1 MNAARL
7 VLAISLVVVALLSVP
22 GPAAAFCVII
32 EPPTPLP
39 TQVNGTQVE
48 IQLTEGFARVVII
61 KEFYNPSDEP
71 KQGQIAFPL
80 EKGHELITDLRMKIG
95 NVTYGSSTQNRTDA
109 LNAFLEAIAKGQDA
123 ALVQYDPPRDVY
135 WIAVTIPPKEARTT
149 ITTLE
154 MPLTK
159 KDGFYEYTYRLS
171 IDARDSLSYLR
182 VHTRVETSAPLGEVQ
197 IPSHPDL
204 PVIRGGLHFADAYL
218 NETRPAATGDLHI
231 RFRAAGTSLSQSAD
245 PGGDRYVRLSLDA
258 ADPTFASSLRPTP
271 RALVI
276 LVDASGSMGFLDR
289 WSLAKDGVRRI
300 ASDLGVGE
308 SYGVAVFQGAATVA
322 PLSPN
327 LQPWTLA
334 GEADLVRFLDSFRPH
349 GSTSLVAPLAQAAS
363 WAADARRAGQQ
374 PILILV
380 SGGRPTRAPL
390 DPDLEPTYAR
400 ISYEQAMPIFALAV
414 RPADHDDE
422 TVLHNLSAYHRGE
435 FVTLFGDVSSS
446 VAELLASIRV
456 PVLAGLQAQILNAA
470 NLTLASAN
478 PQVVWQGGE
487 AFVIARMR
495 GTTNDSLDLR
505 MTWPDAS
512 GATRSVDFQ
521 SAGLE
526 IPVQPLLKRQWVL
539 TRIHALLEAARARA
553 DSAVVEELTTLATEN
568 RVATPYTSLLVLL
581 PQPNLGGDR
590 STAPETSLPGAPLFG
605 APALSSPSSSASSGL
620 SSIFVPPLVAE
631 GRKMDALRRDVRTS
645 LVAQDEVDRY
655 VVLGSPEYAKL
666 DLSTA
671 SSRYEGTYLRIL
683 DVGGELVGVHRGLP
697 DSSQLVANGIGF
709 AGIFL
714 AVVGFTRLSRRG
726 NRSHRDEEM
735 ADSKTQPSPIS
746 EFEAPGEREER
757 PE

>member
-1 MNAARL
+1 MDRLERRLGGPCMKAAGF
-7 VLAISLVVVALLSVP
+7 VFVVSLVVVALLSVP
-22 GPAAAFCVII
+22 GPAAAFCVIV

-95 NVTYGSSTQNRTDA
+95 NVTYGSSTQNRTYA
-109 LNAFLEAIAKGQDA
+109 LNAFLEAIAKGQA
-123 ALVQYDPPRDVY
+123 AAHDQSDLSRHDY

-159 KDGFYEYTYRLS
+159 RDGFYEYTYRLS

-182 VHTRVETSAPLGEVQ
+182 VHARVETAAPLGEVQ

-204 PVIRGGLHFADAYL
+204 PVIRGGSHIADTYIH
-218 NETRPAATGDLHI
+218 ETRPAPSADLQI
-231 RFRAAGTSLSQSAD
+231 RFRAAGTSLSQFAD
-245 PGGDRYVRLSLDA
+245 PSGDRYIRFSLDA

-271 RALVI
+271 RALVT

-289 WSLAKDGVRRI
+289 WPLAKDAVRRI
-300 ASDLGVGE
+300 ARDLDAGE
-308 SYGVAVFQGAATVA
+308 SYGVAAFQGATVG
-322 PLSPN
+322 PFSPN
-327 LQPWTLA
+327 LQAWTPA

-380 SGGRPTRAPL
+380 SDGRPTRAPL

-435 FVTLFGDVSSS
+435 FVAVRGDGPGP
-446 VAELLASIRV
+446 VADLLASLPV
-456 PVLAGLQAQILNAA
+456 PGRGGFQGPPSNAA
-470 NLTLASAN
+470 NLSPPRAS
-478 PQVVWQGGE
+478 PQGVWQGGE

-495 GTTNDSLDLR
+495 GTTNESLDLR

-512 GATRSVDFQ
+512 GATRALDLR
-521 SAGLE
+521 SAGPE

-539 TRIHALLEAARARA
+539 TRIHALLEVARGRAA
-553 DSAVVEELTTLATEN
+553 SAVIAELTTRATEN

-581 PQPNLGGDR
+581 PQPNPSGDR
-590 STAPETSLPGAPLFG
+590 ATPETSLPGAPLFG
-605 APALSSPSSSASSGL
+605 APALAAPSSSTSSGL
-620 SSIFVPPLVAE
+620 
-631 GRKMDALRRDVRTS
+631 
-645 LVAQDEVDRY
+645 
-655 VVLGSPEYAKL
+655 
-666 DLSTA
+666 
-671 SSRYEGTYLRIL
+671 
-683 DVGGELVGVHRGLP
+683 
-697 DSSQLVANGIGF
+697 
-709 AGIFL
+709 
-714 AVVGFTRLSRRG
+714 
-726 NRSHRDEEM
+726 
-735 ADSKTQPSPIS
+735 
-746 EFEAPGEREER
+746 
-757 PE
+757 

>member
-1 MNAARL
+1 MNVARL

-22 GPAAAFCVII
+22 GPAAAFCVIV

-80 EKGHELITDLRMKIG
+80 EKGHDLITDLRMKIG

-109 LNAFLEAIAKGQDA
+109 LNAFLEAIAEGQDA

-182 VHTRVETSAPLGEVQ
+182 VHARVETAAPLGEVQ

-204 PVIRGGLHFADAYL
+204 PVIRGGLHSADAYI

-231 RFRAAGTSLSQSAD
+231 RFRAAGTSLSQFAD
-245 PGGDRYVRLSLDA
+245 PNGDRYIRFSLDA

-289 WSLAKDGVRRI
+289 WSLAKDAVRRI
-300 ASDLGVGE
+300 ASDLGAGE
-308 SYGVAVFQGAATVA
+308 SYGVAVFQGATVA

-327 LQPWTLA
+327 LQPWTSA

-349 GSTSLVAPLAQAAS
+349 GSTSLAAPLAQATS
-363 WAADARRAGQQ
+363 WATDARGAGQQ

-380 SGGRPTRAPL
+380 SDGRPTRAPL

-400 ISYEQAMPIFALAV
+400 ISYEQAMPIFALAM

-422 TVLHNLSAYHRGE
+422 TVLHNLSAYHRGDL
-435 FVTLFGDVSSS
+435 VTVRGDVPGP
-446 VAELLASIRV
+446 VADLLASIRV
-456 PVLAGLQAQILNAA
+456 PVLAGLQAQIPNAA

-495 GTTNDSLDLR
+495 GTSNDSFNLR

-512 GATRSVDFQ
+512 GATRALDLR
-521 SAGLE
+521 SAGPE

-553 DSAVVEELTTLATEN
+553 DPAVIAELTTLGTEN

-581 PQPNLGGDR
+581 PQPNPGGDR

-605 APALSSPSSSASSGL
+605 APSLSSPSSSTSSGL
-620 SSIFVPPLVAE
+620 SSIFVPPLIAE
-631 GRKMDALRRDVRTS
+631 SRKADALRRDVRTS

-655 VVLGSPEYAKL
+655 VAFGSPGYAKL

-671 SSRYEGTYLRIL
+671 TSRYEGTYLRIL
-683 DVGGELVGVHRGLP
+683 DVDGELVGVHRGLP
-697 DSSQLVANGIGF
+697 DSSQLVANVIGF

-726 NRSHRDEEM
+726 NRSHPDEEM
-735 ADSKTQPSPIS
+735 ADAKTQPSPIS
-746 EFEAPGEREER
+746 EFEAPGERTER
-757 PE
+757 PG

>member
-1 MNAARL
+1 MNVARL

-22 GPAAAFCVII
+22 GPAAAFCVIV

-182 VHTRVETSAPLGEVQ
+182 VHARVETAAPLGEVQ

-204 PVIRGGLHFADAYL
+204 PVIRGGLHSADAYI

-231 RFRAAGTSLSQSAD
+231 RFRAAGTSLSQFAD
-245 PGGDRYVRLSLDA
+245 PNGDRYIRFSLDA

-289 WSLAKDGVRRI
+289 WSLAKDAVRRI
-300 ASDLGVGE
+300 ASDLGAGE
-308 SYGVAVFQGAATVA
+308 SYGVAVFQGATVA

-327 LQPWTLA
+327 LQPWTSA

-349 GSTSLVAPLAQAAS
+349 GSTSLAAPLAQATS
-363 WAADARRAGQQ
+363 WATDARGAGQQ

-380 SGGRPTRAPL
+380 SDGRPTRAPL

-400 ISYEQAMPIFALAV
+400 ISYEQAMPIFALAM

-422 TVLHNLSAYHRGE
+422 TVLHNLSAYHRGDL
-435 FVTLFGDVSSS
+435 VTVRGDVPGP
-446 VAELLASIRV
+446 VADLLASIRV
-456 PVLAGLQAQILNAA
+456 PVLAGLQAQIPNAA

-495 GTTNDSLDLR
+495 GTSNDSFNLR

-512 GATRSVDFQ
+512 GATRALDLR
-521 SAGLE
+521 SAGPE

-553 DSAVVEELTTLATEN
+553 DPAVIAELTTLGTEN

-581 PQPNLGGDR
+581 PQPNPGGDR

-605 APALSSPSSSASSGL
+605 APSLSSPSSSTSSGL
-620 SSIFVPPLVAE
+620 SSIFVPPLIAE
-631 GRKMDALRRDVRTS
+631 ARKADALRRDVRTS

-655 VVLGSPEYAKL
+655 VAFGSPGYAKL

-671 SSRYEGTYLRIL
+671 TSRYEGTYLRIL
-683 DVGGELVGVHRGLP
+683 DVDGELVGVHRGLP
-697 DSSQLVANGIGF
+697 DSSQLVANVIGF

-726 NRSHRDEEM
+726 NRSHPDEEM
-735 ADSKTQPSPIS
+735 ADAKTQPSPIS
-746 EFEAPGEREER
+746 EFEAPGERTER
-757 PE
+757 PG

>member
-1 MNAARL
+1 MKAARFVFAIGL
-7 VLAISLVVVALLSVP
+7 VLVALLSVP
-22 GPAAAFCVII
+22 GPAAAFCVIV

-171 IDARDSLSYLR
+171 IDARDSVSYLR
-182 VHTRVETSAPLGEVQ
+182 VHARVETAAPLGEVQ

-204 PVIRGGLHFADAYL
+204 PVIRGGLHFADAYI

-231 RFRAAGTSLSQSAD
+231 RFRAAGTSLSQFAD
-245 PGGDRYVRLSLDA
+245 PSGDRYVRFSLDA

-276 LVDASGSMGFLDR
+276 LIDASGSMGFLDR
-289 WSLAKDGVRRI
+289 WSLAKDAVRRI
-300 ASDLGVGE
+300 ASDLGAGE
-308 SYGVAVFQGAATVA
+308 SYGVAVFQGTTVA
-322 PLSPN
+322 PSSPN
-327 LQPWTLA
+327 LQAWTPA

-349 GSTSLVAPLAQAAS
+349 GSTSLAAPLAQAAS
-363 WAADARRAGQQ
+363 WAIDAGRAGQQ

-380 SGGRPTRAPL
+380 SDGRPTRAPL

-400 ISYEQAMPIFALAV
+400 ISYEQAMPIYALAV

-435 FVTLFGDVSSS
+435 LVTVRGDVPGP
-446 VAELLASIRV
+446 VADLLASIRV
-456 PVLAGLQAQILNAA
+456 PVLAGLQAQISNAT

-478 PQVVWQGGE
+478 PQDVWQGGE

-495 GTTNDSLDLR
+495 GTANDSLDLR
-505 MTWPDAS
+505 MTWPDTS
-512 GATRSVDFQ
+512 GATRALNIR
-521 SAGLE
+521 SAGPD

-553 DSAVVEELTTLATEN
+553 DPAIIAELTTLGTEN

-581 PQPNLGGDR
+581 PQPNPGGDR

-605 APALSSPSSSASSGL
+605 APALSSPSSSTTSGL
-620 SSIFVPPLVAE
+620 SSIFVPPLIAE
-631 GRKMDALRRDVRTS
+631 SRKADALRRDVRTS

-655 VVLGSPEYAKL
+655 VAFGSPGYAKL

-671 SSRYEGTYLRIL
+671 TSRYEGTYLRIL
-683 DVGGELVGVHRGLP
+683 DVDGELVGVHRGLP

-714 AVVGFTRLSRRG
+714 AVVGFARLSRRG
-726 NRSHRDEEM
+726 SRSEHDDEKVDAERRRR
-735 ADSKTQPSPIS
+735 SVTQ
-746 EFEAPGEREER
+746 FEAPVERTD
-757 PE
+757 PPG

>member
-1 MNAARL
+1 MNVSRL
-7 VLAISLVVVALLSVP
+7 VLAISLVLVALLSVP
-22 GPAAAFCVII
+22 GPAAAFCVIV

-171 IDARDSLSYLR
+171 IDARDSVSYLR
-182 VHTRVETSAPLGEVQ
+182 VHARVETAAPLGEVQ

-204 PVIRGGLHFADAYL
+204 PVIRGGLHFADAYI

-231 RFRAAGTSLSQSAD
+231 RFRAAGTSLSQFAD
-245 PGGDRYVRLSLDA
+245 PSGDRYVRFSLDA
-258 ADPTFASSLRPTP
+258 ADPTFASSLQPTP

-276 LVDASGSMGFLDR
+276 LIDASGS
-289 WSLAKDGVRRI
+289 I
-300 ASDLGVGE
+300 
-308 SYGVAVFQGAATVA
+308 FQRTTVA
-322 PLSPN
+322 PSSPN
-327 LQPWTLA
+327 LQAWTPA

-349 GSTSLVAPLAQAAS
+349 GSTSLAAPLAQAAS
-363 WAADARRAGQQ
+363 WAIDAGRAGQQ

-380 SGGRPTRAPL
+380 SDGRPTRAPL

-400 ISYEQAMPIFALAV
+400 ISYEQAMPIYALAV

-435 FVTLFGDVSSS
+435 LVTVRGDVPGP
-446 VAELLASIRV
+446 VADLLASIRV
-456 PVLAGLQAQILNAA
+456 PVLAGLQAQISNAT

-478 PQVVWQGGE
+478 PQDVWQGGE

-495 GTTNDSLDLR
+495 GTANDSLDLR
-505 MTWPDAS
+505 MTWPDTS
-512 GATRSVDFQ
+512 GATRALNIR
-521 SAGLE
+521 SAGPD

-553 DSAVVEELTTLATEN
+553 DPAIIAELTTLGTEN

-581 PQPNLGGDR
+581 PQPNPGGDR

-605 APALSSPSSSASSGL
+605 APALSSPSSSTTSGL
-620 SSIFVPPLVAE
+620 SSIFVPPLIAE
-631 GRKMDALRRDVRTS
+631 SRKADALRRDVRTS

-655 VVLGSPEYAKL
+655 VAFGSPGYAKL

-671 SSRYEGTYLRIL
+671 TSRYEGTYLRIL
-683 DVGGELVGVHRGLP
+683 DVDGELVGVHRGLP

-714 AVVGFTRLSRRG
+714 AVVGFARLSRRG
-726 NRSHRDEEM
+726 SRSEHDDEKVDAERRRR
-735 ADSKTQPSPIS
+735 SVTQ
-746 EFEAPGEREER
+746 FEAPVERTD
-757 PE
+757 PPG